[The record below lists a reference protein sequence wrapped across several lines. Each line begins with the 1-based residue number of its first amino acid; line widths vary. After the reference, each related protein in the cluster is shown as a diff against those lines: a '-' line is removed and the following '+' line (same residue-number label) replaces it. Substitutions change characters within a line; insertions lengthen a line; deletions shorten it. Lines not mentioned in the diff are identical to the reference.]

1 MPQKCARQN
10 IQRNHDNLV
19 EKKTITTTTNREQI
33 KLNQARHLPFNIIQ
47 CNYKEQLKNKW
58 YQKVYK
64 EKSVLYIEMQTK
76 ENLQWK
82 SKW

>member
-47 CNYKEQLKNKW
+47 CNYKEQLKNK
-58 YQKVYK
+58 
-64 EKSVLYIEMQTK
+64 
-76 ENLQWK
+76 
-82 SKW
+82 